1 MYAKPDVSRE
11 TNTCNKKLCQKIM
24 LKWLKKA
31 VVSTCAFNQ
40 NLKKTKHLPLEM
52 KKQRDLNEH
61 QNELKHYLHLSV
73 KINGSSRKRM
83 SVIQYVTGQNYI

>member
-24 LKWLKKA
+24 LKWLKKG
-31 VVSTCAFNQ
+31 SCKYTCFSSK
-40 NLKKTKHLPLEM
+40 LEKTKHLPLEM

-61 QNELKHYLHLSV
+61 QNELRHYLHLSV
-73 KINGSSRKRM
+73 KINGSSRKRI
-83 SVIQYVTGQNYI
+83 SVIGYVTGQNYI